1 MVQYVDPD
9 AEPEGGATER
19 DGCAQ
24 RRDEGAS
31 ERRRRLQT
39 DEFAVDLSDLEG
51 RDEAAPGPEDL
62 SSTYATG
69 CEAASP
75 GLIRRLHGYFGGDAR
90 RVHAAI
96 DGYRGLYASVGA
108 YVSQCLDSDGVA
120 EWLLPYIDHEAIGR
134 DWTLGGTIWTLP
146 EELHDRQHERTPRE
160 GLTRGVHVFV
170 G

>member
-9 AEPEGGATER
+9 AEPEGGAGAAER
-19 DGCAQ
+19 
-24 RRDEGAS
+24 ETS
-31 ERRRRLQT
+31 EQGRSRRLRT
-39 DEFAVDLSDLEG
+39 DEFAVDLSDLEVEDKTACEPG
-51 RDEAAPGPEDL
+51 DIDAA
-62 SSTYATG
+62 YATG

-75 GLIRRLHGYFGGDAR
+75 GLVRRLHGYFGGDAR
-90 RVHAAI
+90 RVRAALE
-96 DGYRGLYASVGA
+96 GYRGLYASVG
-108 YVSQCLDSDGVA
+108 VP

-160 GLTRGVHVFV
+160 GLTRGVHVFI